1 MNDRM
6 QRGSFGDIA
15 LNTNASSLRTET
27 FNSFF
32 PNSNLMKSIKLFI
45 LLTAVLLLCS
55 CGGGKGKKSYD
66 KVGLD
71 GLTERTE
78 NLRDNLKTYVN
89 KGIMIGQMYGTIEG
103 IGWKND
109 SARSDIYEITNDN
122 PAVVGYRIDGIESG
136 ADINPDSLRFA
147 DIRKN
152 VIDYFHRNGLILMS
166 WAMPE
171 QTDDDKQIDLWTQEL
186 AKYFDSLQ
194 DQYGIKAP
202 VVLFINPLRDNA
214 WYGDLSKDD
223 YEDLFEKVTD
233 ALKDKDVTNVIYGY
247 SEEWNGKQLR
257 GYYPDGISVINLT
270 YLLHANSGNGD
281 EYAATLNRVLPQLAS
296 AASDNN
302 AVAGLTTGI
311 EGLSDS
317 TFFSSRL
324 LPCLHK
330 TRLSYVMFG
339 PNHGDFKDGH
349 YYVPYP
355 GISNDLI
362 HDFTN
367 FYNDPLTVFL
377 SSLNGLYLKH

>member
-1 MNDRM
+1 M

-15 LNTNASSLRTET
+15 LNTNASPLRTEI

-78 NLRDNLKTYVN
+78 NLRDNLRTYVS
-89 KGIMIGQMYGTIEG
+89 KGVMVGQMYGTIEG

-109 SARSDIYEITNDN
+109 SARSDIYEITNDR
-122 PAVVGYRIDGIESG
+122 PAVTGYRLDGIESG
-136 ADINPDSLRFA
+136 AEVNTDSLRFS

-171 QTDDDKQIDLWTQEL
+171 ETDDDKQIDLWTQEL

-214 WYGDLSKDD
+214 WYGNLSKDD

-257 GYYPDGISVINLT
+257 GYYPDGISIINLT
-270 YLLHANSGNGD
+270 YLQSAANANGS
-281 EYAATLNRVLPQLAS
+281 EYTATLDRLLPQLTS

-302 AVAGLTTGI
+302 AVVGLTTGI
-311 EGLSDS
+311 EGLPDS

-330 TRLSYVMFG
+330 NHLSYVMFG
-339 PNHGDFKDGH
+339 PNHGDFNAGH

-355 GISNDLI
+355 GISNDRI
-362 HDFTN
+362 HDFTS
-367 FYNDPLTVFL
+367 FYNDPQTVFL
-377 SSLNGLYLKH
+377 SDLNGLYLKH